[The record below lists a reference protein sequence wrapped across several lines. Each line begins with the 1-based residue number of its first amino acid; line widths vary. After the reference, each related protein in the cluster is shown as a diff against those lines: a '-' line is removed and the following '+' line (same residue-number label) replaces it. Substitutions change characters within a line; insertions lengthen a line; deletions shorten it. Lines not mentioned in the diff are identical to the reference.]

1 MVPKTLTDCSPVLL
15 EAARKVCLK
24 EGIDFDA
31 LDLRQ
36 ARGLL
41 YFWCLYCGRTYPL
54 TDLTISKKRKVCI
67 HCNNSIK
74 LRGASNKFGSIRRTI
89 FFQRLRRSH

>member
-1 MVPKTLTDCSPVLL
+1 VKI
-15 EAARKVCLK
+15 AREVCL
-24 EGIDFDA
+24 EQGVDFDS

-41 YFWCLYCGRTYPL
+41 YFWCLFCGRTYPL
-54 TDLTISKKRKVCI
+54 TDLVVSKKHKVCI

-74 LRGASNKFGSIRRTI
+74 LRGASNKFGSLRRTI
-89 FFQRLRRSH
+89 FFRRLSNSRKQTFEAIIAG